1 MIKRVN
7 KGQTREEDSRKEED
21 IEENVGVRNVGISGG
36 GGVVGAACCVSEA
49 FGLTVSAFNVH
60 CFIMLS

>member
-1 MIKRVN
+1 MIKRVK

-21 IEENVGVRNVGISGG
+21 IEENVGVRNVGIS